1 MITFLFYAAIIAGFV
16 FPAYL
21 IQAIKRTD
29 ASAGKYT
36 ALSCFWF
43 GIIVIALLVITAY
56 S

>member
-1 MITFLFYAAIIAGFV
+1 MMTFLFYAAIIAGFV

>member
-1 MITFLFYAAIIAGFV
+1 MMTLLFYAAIIAGFV